1 MIIKQLSVFLENK
14 SGRIHEVAEVLGRNN
29 INIHALSLADA
40 SDFGILRLIV
50 DDLDKA
56 VECLKSD
63 QMSFRL
69 TSVLAV
75 EVPDCPGG
83 LADVMKKIDDAGLNI
98 EYMYSIP
105 EKTLDNAI
113 MIMRFDNAEEAVV
126 ALRGKGLNI
135 LQHAD
140 VLNL

>member
-1 MIIKQLSVFLENK
+1 MIIKQISVFLENK
-14 SGRIHEVAEVLGRNN
+14 SGRIYEVADVLGKNN

-40 SDFGILRLIV
+40 ADFGILRLIV

-56 VECLKSD
+56 VECLKAA
-63 QMSFRL
+63 QMSFRQ

-83 LADVMKKIDDAGLNI
+83 LADVMRKIDSAGLNI

-113 MIMRFDNAEEAVV
+113 MIMRFDNAEEAVD
-126 ALRGKGLNI
+126 ALRDKGLNI
-135 LQHAD
+135 LPHAD